1 MVDHKEE
8 IMVNMMMK
16 NNESKSV
23 STEEISNSVM
33 TRINTHLKYFYHKN
47 IIKLY
52 REILRR

>member
-33 TRINTHLKYFYHKN
+33 TRINAHLKYFYHKN